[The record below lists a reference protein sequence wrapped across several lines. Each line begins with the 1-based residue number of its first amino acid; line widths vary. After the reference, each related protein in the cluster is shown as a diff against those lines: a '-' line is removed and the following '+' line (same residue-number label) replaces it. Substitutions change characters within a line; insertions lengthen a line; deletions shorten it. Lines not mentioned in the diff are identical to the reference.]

1 MTISIEK
8 RQKALS
14 LLEKL
19 PKESLNKAVEY
30 LETLSQNAKQE
41 IINSTSF
48 SNETQL
54 IKIIQFR
61 LSPDKQ
67 KRLDYLRQQNETDKI
82 TEQEH
87 QELLNYVDQIEEQD
101 AQRAEALIQLAQ
113 LRQVDL
119 KIIIAKFYGNFPKK
133 NDKS

>member
-1 MTISIEK
+1 MTISTEIH
-8 RQKALS
+8 QKALS

-19 PKESLNKAVEY
+19 PQQSLSKVVEY
-30 LETLSQNAKQE
+30 LETLSQNVEQE
-41 IINSTSF
+41 TINQGTV
-48 SNETQL
+48 SNENQL

-61 LSPDKQ
+61 LSPEKQ
-67 KRLDYLRQQNETDKI
+67 KHLNYLRQQNETDKI

-87 QELLNYVDQIEEQD
+87 QELLNYVDQIEQQD

-119 KIIIAKFYGNFPKK
+119 KIIIDEFLPNKL
-133 NDKS
+133 SV

>member
-1 MTISIEK
+1 MAISTEIH
-8 RQKALS
+8 QKALS
-14 LLEKL
+14 LLEQL
-19 PKESLNKAVEY
+19 PQKSLNKAVEY
-30 LETLSQNAKQE
+30 LETLSQNVQQETVNSSIVSNENQLIE
-41 IINSTSF
+41 II
-48 SNETQL
+48 QL
-54 IKIIQFR
+54 R

-67 KRLDYLRQQNETDKI
+67 KRLDYLRQQNETGKI

-119 KIIIAKFYGNFPKK
+119 KIIIDEFLPNKL
-133 NDKS
+133 SV

>member
-1 MTISIEK
+1 MTISIKK

-30 LETLSQNAKQE
+30 LETLSQNVQQKTVNSSIVSNENQLIE
-41 IINSTSF
+41 II
-48 SNETQL
+48 QL
-54 IKIIQFR
+54 R
-61 LSPDKQ
+61 LSPHKQ
-67 KRLDYLRQQNETDKI
+67 ERLDYLRQQNEMGKI

-101 AQRAEALIQLAQ
+101 AQRAEALIQLSQ

-119 KIIIAKFYGNFPKK
+119 KIIIDEFLPNKL
-133 NDKS
+133 SV